1 MAGNFSD
8 YLPYIHPVWQT
19 TTLLLMVVSLSLGL
33 RLRRERTHPWKAT
46 ARARL
51 VRSHL
56 IVAKTFLGLL
66 TVGYAL
72 GVLTMAFVREQPVF
86 RTAHGY
92 FGSIVLGL
100 FWLGAWYGARLAGG
114 RAPTAQDRSN
124 HAFCVVL
131 GAILALAVAVMG
143 YALLP

>member
-1 MAGNFSD
+1 MAGDYSD

-19 TTLLLMVVSLSLGL
+19 TALLLMVVTLSLGL
-33 RLRRERTHPWKAT
+33 RLRRERAHPWNAK

-66 TVGYAL
+66 TVGYVL
-72 GVLTMAFVREQPVF
+72 GILTMAFVREEPVL
-86 RTAHGY
+86 RTAHSY
-92 FGSIVLGL
+92 FGTIVLGL
-100 FWLGAWYGARLAGG
+100 FWLGAWYGARLAHNP
-114 RAPTAQDRSN
+114 APTAQDYSN

>member
-1 MAGNFSD
+1 MAASLSD

-33 RLRRERTHPWKAT
+33 RLRRERAHPWKAT
-46 ARARL
+46 ARGRL
-51 VRSHL
+51 IRSHL
-56 IVAKTFLGLL
+56 IVAKTFLGML

-72 GVLTMAFVREQPVF
+72 GVLTMAFVREEPVF

-143 YALLP
+143 YVLLP